1 MRNERIGGLLS
12 EKGLDALLVS
22 GAANMCYLAGFTG
35 EGYVVF
41 TKRGQYVLTDS
52 RYTVAA
58 EEEAPEFTVI
68 EVHKPYPEELSALFE
83 DGEKVGFESEKML
96 FADFAGIRDGIPGI
110 TLEPLTG
117 ELDVL
122 RRVKE
127 QWEIDRIAK
136 AEEIGDRAFDAVL
149 GFLKPGL
156 TELQVAAF
164 LEYTMKGFGAE
175 DISFNTIA
183 AAGLNSA
190 KPHAVPGTYRLQEGD
205 FLTMDYG
212 ALYQGYHS
220 DMTRTVVIGK
230 ASAEQKKIYDIVLR
244 AQLAGVEALRA
255 GLRGCDVDK
264 ISRDIIAEAGYGA
277 NFGHGLGHCVG
288 LEIHESP
295 RLSPK
300 DETILLPNMVITVE
314 PGIYIK
320 GFGGVRI
327 EDTLVVKE
335 GGSLNLAHSPKELIE
350 I

>member
-1 MRNERIGGLLS
+1 MNQKIAQLLK
-12 EKGLDALLVS
+12 ENNLDALLVS
-22 GAANMCYLAGFTG
+22 GAANMRYFGGFTG

-41 TKRGQYVLTDS
+41 TKKGQYVLTDS

-58 EEEAPEFTVI
+58 EEESPDFTVI
-68 EVHKPYPEELSALFE
+68 EVHKPYPDEVAVLFAE
-83 DGEKVGFESEKML
+83 GDKVGFESEKTL
-96 FADFAGIRDGIPGI
+96 FADYAKNRDGIPGI
-110 TLEPLTG
+110 EFIPIEG

-122 RRVKE
+122 RRIKE

-136 AEEIGDRAFDAVL
+136 AEEIGDLAFNEVL

-164 LEYTMKGFGAE
+164 LEYQMKNFGAE
-175 DISFNTIA
+175 DLSFNTIA

-190 KPHAVPGTYRLQEGD
+190 KPHAVPGEYRLKEGD

-212 ALYQGYHS
+212 ALYKGYHS

-230 ASAEQKKIYDIVLR
+230 ASEEQKKIYNIVLE
-244 AQLAGVEALRA
+244 AQLAGVDALRA
-255 GLRGCDVDK
+255 GLRGCDVDA
-264 ISRDIIAEAGYGA
+264 ISRGIITKAGYGD

-327 EDTLVVKE
+327 EDTLVMKE
-335 GGSLNLAHSPKELIE
+335 NGSVNLAHSPKELIE
-350 I
+350 IG